1 MFNDRQSNLRVVFC
15 TASVGS
21 GHVRAAQAV
30 LNFFNKSELLDVL
43 DYTPKWF
50 NKIYRDGYCYFVE
63 HFPKFVGWCYDKSD
77 SRFAEKKNWFLAKLE
92 NFIAKRFVEKV
103 LELNPDVIV
112 STHFFTSGILSR
124 LRENGK
130 LNIPVVTIVT
140 DDYPHSIWLEPGSDL
155 ICVANKSAA
164 NVVVQKGI
172 PSHKVMATGIP
183 IDPKFTTRPFNVT
196 KEKPVILVTG
206 GGLGIGD
213 MESIAKY
220 LCDIKDIAKI
230 IVVCGK
236 NEQLFNNLKQIEDKN
251 FQVIGFTNEMHLLMR
266 RADLLICKP
275 GGLTTTEA
283 LASSLPM
290 ILIKPIPGQEERNAK
305 VLVECGA
312 AIRGPNPEDIC
323 HYAKIILENKIRLGR
338 MRTAA
343 YSISIPNSAEIIAHS
358 ISVLRN

>member
-1 MFNDRQSNLRVVFC
+1 MLNETQSNLRVVFC

-30 LNFFNKSELLDVL
+30 SNFFKNSELIDIL

-50 NKIYRDGYCYFVE
+50 NKIYRDGYYYFVK

-77 SRFAEKKNWFLAKLE
+77 SIVAEKKNWVLSQLE
-92 NFIAKRFVEKV
+92 NFIAKRFIQKIQTS
-103 LELNPDVIV
+103 NADVIV

-124 LRENGK
+124 LRRNKK
-130 LNIPVVTIVT
+130 LNVPVVTVIT
-140 DDYPHSIWLEPGSDL
+140 DDYPHSIWLEPGCDL
-155 ICVANKSAA
+155 ICVANKPAA
-164 NVVVQKGI
+164 QVVIQKKI
-172 PSHKVMATGIP
+172 EPYKIISTGIP

-236 NEQLFNNLKQIEDKN
+236 NEQLFNILKQIQDKD

-290 ILIKPIPGQEERNAK
+290 ILMKPIPGQEERNAK
-305 VLVECGA
+305 VLVDCGA
-312 AIRGPNPEDIC
+312 AIRGPHPEDIC
-323 HYAKIILENKIRLGR
+323 HYAKMILENKMRLGR

-343 YSISIPNSAEIIAHS
+343 YSMSIPNSAEIIAHS